1 MLPQETEKYFQN
13 HRKTEIEIKQRRK
26 NNMRQMMR
34 NVFQIKEENERKR
47 GETKFSKK

>member
-26 NNMRQMMR
+26 NMRQMMR